1 MTLPI
6 VHMNGTSARD
16 LTEGYVEAAR
26 AVDDAIDALAKH
38 ASPNGRDYYCSPDGN
53 ALDNALAE
61 HRARLV
67 KLNDVKTEL
76 NALALHCHHYIK
88 P

>member
-16 LTEGYVEAAR
+16 LTEGYCDAAS
-26 AVDDAIDALAKH
+26 AVDAAMDALAK
-38 ASPNGRDYYCSPDGN
+38 AGPNGRDYYCSPDGN

-76 NALALHCHHYIK
+76 NALALHCSQYIK